1 MPNAQTHS
9 TRPAIVGEVLID
21 RFPDG
26 SAILGGAPFNVAWHL
41 QGFGAAPLFISR
53 VGDDEAGRGVR
64 EAMADWGMDLA
75 GLRIDPDHPTGAVEI
90 TLSGAQHTFDI
101 LPDQAYDH
109 ISLEQLNDTLAGQR
123 PALIYHGSLILRT
136 AQTRAA
142 LSEFLERADIPLF
155 VDINL
160 REPWWRA
167 EDLPGLLRRARWVKV
182 NEDEL
187 ALIAGH
193 LQLADDD
200 ITATARRLQQALS
213 MELLIV
219 TLGGD
224 GARAFQ
230 VGAAPVSVVPDPV
243 KSVIDTVG
251 AGDAFASL
259 SVLGQL
265 QGWPL
270 EVTLRRAQQFASR
283 IVQQR
288 GATNRDRGLYDALSR
303 EWGWHP

>member
-1 MPNAQTHS
+1 MPMAQTHS
-9 TRPAIVGEVLID
+9 TRPVIVGEVLID

-53 VGDDEAGRGVR
+53 VGADEAGDGVR
-64 EAMADWGMDLA
+64 AAMEDWGMDST
-75 GLRIDPDHPTGAVEI
+75 GLRIDSDHPTGAVEI

-101 LPDQAYDH
+101 LADQAYDH
-109 ISLEQLNDTLAGQR
+109 ISLEQLNETLAAQR

-136 AQTRAA
+136 AQTHAA
-142 LSEFLERADIPLF
+142 LSGFLERAGIPLF

-160 REPWWRA
+160 RDPWWRA
-167 EDLPGLLRRARWVKV
+167 EDLPGLLQRARWVKV
-182 NEDEL
+182 NDDEL

-200 ITATARRLQQALS
+200 IAVTARRLQQAFAI
-213 MELLIV
+213 ERLIV
-219 TLGGD
+219 TLGSH

-230 VGAAPVSVVPDPV
+230 IGAQPIAVAPEPV
-243 KSVIDTVG
+243 KAVVDTVG
-251 AGDAFASL
+251 AGDAFASI
-259 SVLGQL
+259 SVLGLL
-265 QGWPL
+265 QDWPL
-270 EVTLRRAQQFASR
+270 EVTMRRAQQFASG

-288 GATNRDRGLYDALSR
+288 GATNRDRGLYLELAQ
-303 EWGWHP
+303 EWGLSP